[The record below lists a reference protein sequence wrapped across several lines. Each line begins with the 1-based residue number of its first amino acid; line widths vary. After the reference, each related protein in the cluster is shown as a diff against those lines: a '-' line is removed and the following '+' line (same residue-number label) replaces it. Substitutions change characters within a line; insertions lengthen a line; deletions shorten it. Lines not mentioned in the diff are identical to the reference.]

1 MAQRSRLSNH
11 EALSSFISTDW
22 LTSGV
27 SVVRDEVVRFIKA
40 RDGYDSDPENIFLTD
55 GASPA
60 VAHMLFALISK
71 PNVGV
76 SLAVSVLL
84 RGDYHVAIAS
94 VVYIGQ

>member
-1 MAQRSRLSNH
+1 M
-11 EALSSFISTDW
+11 
-22 LTSGV
+22 
-27 SVVRDEVVRFIKA
+27 VRDEVVRFIKA